1 MSSYDPVEDL
11 LIRFLRQKNELSVS
25 EKLFAVRPFSG
36 YETEPKTLKFGA
48 KSSLE
53 IFFWEQLKKRFACFC
68 DAEGFDFCFVRLNV

>member
-1 MSSYDPVEDL
+1 MCWGNCLLECVEDL

-53 IFFWEQLKKRFACFC
+53 IFFE
-68 DAEGFDFCFVRLNV
+68 NN